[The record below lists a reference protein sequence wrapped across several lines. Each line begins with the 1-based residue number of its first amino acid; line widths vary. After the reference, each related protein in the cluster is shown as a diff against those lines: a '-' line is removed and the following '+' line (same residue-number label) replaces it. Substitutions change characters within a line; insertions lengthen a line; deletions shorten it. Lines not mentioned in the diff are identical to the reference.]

1 MSLPL
6 NNLSKLGILT
16 ALGIYGTYKC
26 VFTGIFHILFIIK
39 LFTLVEA
46 GHQGLIFSRFSG
58 LRPDIF
64 REGWHLRIPYFET
77 PVLYDVR
84 TKPRVI
90 QTITSNR
97 GIYI

>member
-1 MSLPL
+1 MCFYWYISY
-6 NNLSKLGILT
+6 NINHS
-16 ALGIYGTYKC
+16 A
-26 VFTGIFHILFIIK
+26 V
-39 LFTLVEA
+39 TLVEA